1 MIFHLKYCVQ
11 ILQFFRVSFFSFSRS
26 EREKTIRLFYS
37 LFFFF
42 FFFFFFGF
50 FLFLFRFSLIVK
62 VKCRN
67 STLSSLVV
75 FTRSTKKRKTRR
87 EKKKKREK
95 RDGERRRERGRESSV
110 TRSSRPRRTATS
122 QASCEVLRPKRF
134 KQNPCGFLFCFVC
147 SPLSR
152 ARLFTPS
159 SFFSFFFRFPRQ
171 PVWHQGRDRESKN
184 KEEDEEVKQEEET
197 RSKR

>member
-1 MIFHLKYCVQ
+1 MCRFYN
-11 ILQFFRVSFFSFSRS
+11 FFAFLS
-26 EREKTIRLFYS
+26 S
-37 LFFFF
+37 LFRDRKGKKQFVFSTLSSSSSS
-42 FFFFFFGF
+42 FFFFGF